1 MENVS
6 FFSMDRKT
14 KLEYDAI
21 LVRIL
26 RKVQEIC
33 NENGIK
39 WFLAYGSCLGAI
51 RHKGIIPWDDDIDI
65 CMSRPDFDRFVEIC
79 SHEDLENFELCTSGT
94 TDGFY
99 DHWARFVDKNTTLL
113 WDIERP
119 FVSGIYIDIFP
130 LDGAAD
136 GNILGNYNHYIT
148 WSRITNFARTY
159 YSWRQIMTWFLQGKI
174 HYSLLA
180 LVTSIFRRLFLK
192 LGPKKKN
199 AIVRRYDYQD
209 SSFVTLYINVYN
221 HEKHIINKSLVEETI
236 MVPFQDMIVPIP
248 KDYDAYLKHLYGNY
262 MTPPPDHKKDDRHV
276 VKFIDMNKRLTIDQ
290 IKERLKET
298 NI

>member
-14 KLEYDAI
+14 KKEYDAI

-26 RKVQEIC
+26 CKIQDLCE
-33 NENGIK
+33 ENGIK

-65 CMSRPDFDRFVEIC
+65 CMSRPDFDKFVDIC
-79 SHEDLENFELCTSGT
+79 KDKDLGGFELCTSET

-119 FVSGIYIDIFP
+119 FVSGIYVDVFP

-136 GNILGNYNHYIT
+136 GNILENYKRYIF
-148 WSRITNFARTY
+148 WSRITNFARTFF
-159 YSWRQIMTWFLQGKI
+159 SWRQIINWFLKGKI
-174 HYSLLA
+174 QCLLLA
-180 LVTSIFRRLFLK
+180 LGTSTFRKFFLK
-192 LGPKKKN
+192 LGPKMKN
-199 AIVRRYDYQD
+199 SIVRKYKYHD
-209 SSFVTLYINVYN
+209 SAFVTLYINVYN
-221 HEKHIINKSLVEETI
+221 HEKHTIKKSMIEETI
-236 MVPFQDMIVPIP
+236 LVPFQDMTVPIP
-248 KDYDAYLKHLYGNY
+248 KDYDAYLKHLYGDY
-262 MTPPPDHKKDDRHV
+262 MTPPPDDKKDDRHV
-276 VKFIDMNKRLTIDQ
+276 VRFIDMHERLSLEE
-290 IKERLKET
+290 IKERMTE
-298 NI
+298 IAQ